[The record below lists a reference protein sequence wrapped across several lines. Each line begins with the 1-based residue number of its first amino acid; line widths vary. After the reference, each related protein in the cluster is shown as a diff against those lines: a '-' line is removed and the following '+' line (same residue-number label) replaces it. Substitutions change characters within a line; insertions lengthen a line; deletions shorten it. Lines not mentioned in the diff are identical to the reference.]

1 MRAHHKLTSQ
11 ERDKIAYG
19 YAVGESLREMARR
32 LGRSPSSIFEEIK
45 RNTVDGRYH
54 SIRAHQAS
62 EARRQNSHKK
72 YRLKT
77 RSTLQSYVVEKLELG
92 WSPEQI
98 AGRLEKRSGKAYD
111 QRRNTSTMSPFTS
124 IFMTSRGTICDCGR
138 SSQDAIANDD
148 AGWVEKAD
156 L

>member
-62 EARRQNSHKK
+62 EARRQNSHKNTGS
-72 YRLKT
+72 RPVQHCNPMWLRNWNLVGRPN
-77 RSTLQSYVVEKLELG
+77 RSRE
-92 WSPEQI
+92 
-98 AGRLEKRSGKAYD
+98 D
-111 QRRNTSTMSPFTS
+111 F
-124 IFMTSRGTICDCGR
+124 
-138 SSQDAIANDD
+138 
-148 AGWVEKAD
+148 
-156 L
+156 